1 MLAASAR
8 NVHASGRIGA
18 DSNATAG
25 GSSWPVGTFPRP
37 AFLAGKR
44 PFREEEWRASSRRP
58 WPRSATSGVPRKWGM
73 TYELAVRPGAEQH
86 NGVGSQGARV
96 SFMTSCATPFTP
108 SNAHGTPDDLRAF
121 AMSMRPPAYP
131 GLPSCVAPCGRG
143 LQQQHGADHDQP
155 CVHVTHESL
164 RVHASIDRSPE
175 QRRRDRRQQ
184 RKQVVA
190 GDGGLP

>member
-108 SNAHGTPDDLRAF
+108 SNAHGRQ
-121 AMSMRPPAYP
+121 MICERSR
-131 GLPSCVAPCGRG
+131 CPC
-143 LQQQHGADHDQP
+143 
-155 CVHVTHESL
+155 
-164 RVHASIDRSPE
+164 
-175 QRRRDRRQQ
+175 DRRHI
-184 RKQVVA
+184 RA
-190 GDGGLP
+190 YHPAWRHADAACSSSTAPITTSPP

>member
-44 PFREEEWRASSRRP
+44 PFREEEWSASSRRP

-86 NGVGSQGARV
+86 NGVGSQGRLRPEAGTGAGRPGVLHDLVCDTLPPVQRARD
-96 SFMTSCATPFTP
+96 A
-108 SNAHGTPDDLRAF
+108 R
-121 AMSMRPPAYP
+121 
-131 GLPSCVAPCGRG
+131 
-143 LQQQHGADHDQP
+143 
-155 CVHVTHESL
+155 
-164 RVHASIDRSPE
+164 
-175 QRRRDRRQQ
+175 
-184 RKQVVA
+184 
-190 GDGGLP
+190 